1 MFGKKKNDDLG
12 QNIDEETMEYHD
24 ESENIAQLLK
34 DRQKDGFISGLLCGI
49 TIIFVLIIALTLLSR
64 ASGTST
70 IKEKVAKI
78 TGTDKESQLKEMVKK
93 YYYKD
98 VDDET
103 LEEGSY
109 KGLLESL
116 NDPYSVYY
124 TKDEYKIL
132 MQQMDGDYVG
142 IGVMVAQDKN
152 TKEFVVTGVIKNSPA
167 EDAGM
172 LEKDVIIKV
181 DGQDVT
187 NCDLDKLVSL
197 VRGKKG
203 TGVSITVTRENE
215 EIEFQ
220 LDRAE
225 VSEQIVYYEML
236 DDNIG
241 YIELTQFSE
250 NSAEQ
255 VKDALEELESQNME
269 KLIFDVR
276 DNPGGDLQQ
285 ILKIAGYFIPKDEII
300 LSYKMKD
307 GSGEDYKNDTEGEY
321 QDIPMVVLVNEDSAS
336 AAEAFSG
343 CMKAYKRATIVGTNT
358 YGKGI
363 MQTLYQ
369 LDDGSAVK
377 ITIAKYYLPD
387 GSNIQDVGIAPD
399 VEVEE
404 DENINIWDLEKRD
417 SEPQFQKALEVIK
430 GIS

>member
-1 MFGKKKNDDLG
+1 
-12 QNIDEETMEYHD
+12 
-24 ESENIAQLLK
+24 
-34 DRQKDGFISGLLCGI
+34 
-49 TIIFVLIIALTLLSR
+49 
-64 ASGTST
+64 
-70 IKEKVAKI
+70 
-78 TGTDKESQLKEMVKK
+78 
-93 YYYKD
+93 
-98 VDDET
+98 
-103 LEEGSY
+103 
-109 KGLLESL
+109 
-116 NDPYSVYY
+116 
-124 TKDEYKIL
+124 

-142 IGVMVAQDKN
+142 IGVMVTQDKN

-255 VKDALEELESQNME
+255 VKDALEELKSQNME

>member
-1 MFGKKKNDDLG
+1 MFGKKKSDDLG

-142 IGVMVAQDKN
+142 IGVMVTQDKN

-172 LEKDVIIKV
+172 LEEDVIIKV

-255 VKDALEELESQNME
+255 VKDALEELKSQNME

-300 LSYKMKD
+300 LS
-307 GSGEDYKNDTEGEY
+307 
-321 QDIPMVVLVNEDSAS
+321 
-336 AAEAFSG
+336 
-343 CMKAYKRATIVGTNT
+343 
-358 YGKGI
+358 
-363 MQTLYQ
+363 
-369 LDDGSAVK
+369 
-377 ITIAKYYLPD
+377 
-387 GSNIQDVGIAPD
+387 
-399 VEVEE
+399 
-404 DENINIWDLEKRD
+404 
-417 SEPQFQKALEVIK
+417 
-430 GIS
+430 